1 MIITSDHN
9 ADHKTMLNKALSKV
23 GMHIGSERHSASI
36 TERRRTGNGP
46 RILNNLVNRYR
57 NTVTAKILRALKASI
72 RGSNSKMGLEGLN
85 VAGTTTSTPFI
96 KLLNLESST
105 KLIDSSNRDSV
116 IKLRPKVSGVSH
128 DTITNIRIQFIGI
141 TTRKRPN
148 TAEGVLVSRA
158 SMITSI
164 KIFITTRDIDIVR
177 IIKQILRDCFI
188 HRYNRS
194 ITKLGSLD
202 RHIRAFLRSW
212 ETAREIIAELIGNK
226 GFAAFGNVR
235 NIVICIHA
243 LDCSIIHGDIKR
255 IGKIFTAEPLVHNKG
270 IGTEREGGDRKTF
283 HTSRNAHIICQGSD
297 FPAIGGG
304 SKLGNLILNLGDP
317 SGFSVL
323 THKLFPVFPYQTVGN
338 KEIIRIKIDV
348 IHDRG

>member
-46 RILNNLVNRYR
+46 GILNNLINTDR
-57 NTVTAKILRALKASI
+57 NTITTKILRALKTSI
-72 RGSNSKMGLEGLN
+72 RGSNSKMGLESLN

-177 IIKQILRDCFI
+177 IIKQVLRDCFI

-194 ITKLGSLD
+194 VTKLGSLD

-212 ETAREIIAELIGNK
+212 ETAREIIAKLIGNK

-243 LDCSIIHGDIKR
+243 LDGSIIHGDIKR

-304 SKLGNLILNLGDP
+304 SQLGDLILNLGDP

>member
-1 MIITSDHN
+1 MIVTGDHN
-9 ADHKTMLNKALSKV
+9 ANHKTMLNKALSKV

-46 RILNNLVNRYR
+46 GILNNLINTDR
-57 NTVTAKILRALKASI
+57 NTITTKILRALKTSI
-72 RGSNSKMGLEGLN
+72 RGSNSKMGLESLN

-105 KLIDSSNRDSV
+105 KLIDGSNRDSV
-116 IKLRPKVSGVSH
+116 IKLSPEISRVT
-128 DTITNIRIQFIGI
+128 DNTIINGRIQIRITSIRKPI
-141 TTRKRPN
+141 RTTERILMDR
-148 TAEGVLVSRA
+148 T
-158 SMITSI
+158 SMITSL
-164 KIFITTRDIDIVR
+164 KITVTVRNINIVR
-177 IIKQILRDCFI
+177 IIKQILRNRLI

-194 ITKLGSLD
+194 ITELGGLD
-202 RHIRAFLRSW
+202 RHVRAFLRSW

-243 LDCSIIHGDIKR
+243 LDGSIIHGDIKR

-283 HTSRNAHIICQGSD
+283 HTSRDAHIICQGSD

-304 SKLGNLILNLGDP
+304 SQLGDLILNLGDP